1 MFPGR
6 LILDS
11 MHVSERSR
19 DLMAEAARERQ
30 AIQAQ
35 AARRIVPTFGEA
47 VRWTVGVRVIRAGER
62 IRGSAAA

>member
-6 LILDS
+6 LYLDS
-11 MHVSERSR
+11 MHAAERSR

-30 AIQAQ
+30 AIEAQ

-47 VRWTVGVRVIRAGER
+47 VRWTVGVGVIRAGER
-62 IRGSAAA
+62 IRGSA